1 MKVKL
6 SLVQDKQHSGKV
18 LSEPY
23 FSEGAA
29 QFDVRCCGKLSLG
42 AHGQRACVHAVQ
54 VGHDQQEVRGGFDG
68 QEAAAGHVD
77 AERVVEALHGRAHRR
92 LQLDDVQTAVEG
104 LETQQKPVSQP
115 NVHTSIVLCNGEGMK
130 VTLGL
135 TMISMSMAFFS

>member
-1 MKVKL
+1 MTVKL
-6 SLVQDKQHSGKV
+6 SLPVSVQNKQRSGTV
-18 LSEPY
+18 LGDPY

-104 LETQQKPVSQP
+104 LETQQKPFHNQ
-115 NVHTSIVLCNGEGMK
+115 TSTPAL
-130 VTLGL
+130 
-135 TMISMSMAFFS
+135 FSVMEKAWRSP